1 MEKSIELD
9 IVIPLYNSQ
18 KILPKLIGRLNEW
31 KNSIDFNFNVVF
43 VEDGDV
49 ESSKS
54 ILAKTPTDF
63 PHRFVRLA
71 KNYGQH
77 TATAIGLSYCTAPLI
92 ATIDDDLQHDPFE
105 IEKLITYLKE
115 TKADL
120 VFGTFGKKEHSFLRN
135 LGSSV
140 LKLIFSYE
148 KIDYSSITAFRLMRS
163 NVAVSFKK
171 SKKPIVFIEEYLLR
185 NARKKATCIVNHAKR
200 EGESSSYSFW
210 SLFKFALKIIV
221 FHSSFLLN
229 FIIKFGILTAVTCFF
244 IGCYFIYKK
253 IVFDS
258 YEGFSALI
266 VSIFFSTGI
275 LLMTLGVIGEYVRRI
290 WISQNELD
298 QIMIEEDEQL

>member
-1 MEKSIELD
+1 MVELD
-9 IVIPLYNSQ
+9 IVIPLYNS
-18 KILPKLIGRLNEW
+18 KEILPKLIGRLNEW
-31 KNSIDFNFNVVF
+31 KNSIDFKFNVIF
-43 VEDGDV
+43 VEDGDA
-49 ESSKS
+49 ESSKG
-54 ILAKTPTDF
+54 ILVKAAADF

-77 TATAIGLSYCTAPLI
+77 TATAIGLSYCEAPLI

-105 IEKLITYLKE
+105 IEKLITCLNE
-115 TKADL
+115 TESDL
-120 VFGTFGKKEHSFLRN
+120 VFGTFGKKEHSFFRN
-135 LGSSV
+135 LGSSI
-140 LKLIFSYE
+140 LKIIFSYE
-148 KIDYSSITAFRLMRS
+148 KINYSSVTAFRLMRL
-163 NVAVSFKK
+163 NVAGSFKK
-171 SKKPIVFIEEYLLR
+171 NKKPIVFIEEYLLR
-185 NARKKATCIVNHAKR
+185 NARKKSTCTVNHAKR
-200 EGESSSYSFW
+200 EGKSSSYSFW

-229 FIIKFGILTAVTCFF
+229 FIIRFGVFTAVTCFF

-258 YEGFSALI
+258 YEGFSSLI

-298 QIMIEEDEQL
+298 QIMIAEDEQL

>member
-1 MEKSIELD
+1 MIELD
-9 IVIPLYNSQ
+9 IVIPLYNSK
-18 KILPKLIGRLNEW
+18 KILPKLVRRLNEW
-31 KNSIDFNFNVVF
+31 KNSIDFSFNVIF

-54 ILAKTPTDF
+54 ILVKAAAIF
-63 PHRFVRLA
+63 PHRFVRLT

-105 IEKLITYLKE
+105 IERLITCLNE
-115 TKADL
+115 TESDL
-120 VFGTFGKKEHSFLRN
+120 VFGAFEKKEHSLFRN
-135 LGSSV
+135 LGSSI
-140 LKLIFSYE
+140 LKFVFSYE
-148 KIDYSSITAFRLMRS
+148 KIDYSSITAFRLMRL
-163 NVAVSFKK
+163 NVAASFKK

-185 NARKKATCIVNHAKR
+185 NASKKSTCIVNHSKR

-229 FIIKFGILTAVTCFF
+229 FIIRFGVVTAVTCFF
-244 IGCYFIYKK
+244 VGCYFIYKK
-253 IVFDS
+253 VVYDS
-258 YEGFSALI
+258 NEGFSALI

-290 WISQNELD
+290 WINQNELD
-298 QIMIEEDEQL
+298 QIMIAEDEQL